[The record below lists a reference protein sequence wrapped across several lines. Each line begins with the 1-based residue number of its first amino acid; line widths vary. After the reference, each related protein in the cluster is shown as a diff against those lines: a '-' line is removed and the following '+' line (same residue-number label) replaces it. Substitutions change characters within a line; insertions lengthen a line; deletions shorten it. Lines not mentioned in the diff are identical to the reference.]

1 MRRSLGI
8 FALCSLYIVAAP
20 AAPVQAATLTIHA
33 TELAFLAA
41 AGGPVASQDFEGY
54 AIGTDLSG
62 VAFLTGVS
70 ATTNM
75 DDLQVF
81 GAADHRLFGTGGRSS
96 GDARYDIALSLPTRA
111 LAFDI
116 DAFESVPGE
125 SSTAASPGI
134 VTVWFADLT
143 SRSFNVSGN
152 LTGAAIFIGLTSDTD
167 ITSVRWAEALEGN
180 QAGNEE
186 TALDNFRV
194 VQRQV
199 PEPTSLLL
207 AGAGLVGLLA
217 RKRR

>member
-194 VQRQV
+194 VQRV
-199 PEPTSLLL
+199 AEPTTLLL
-207 AGAGLVGLLA
+207 LGSGLVGLLA
-217 RKRR
+217 RRRR